1 MQETKRLA
9 APLRQGAIGPSKQG
23 VQRVVRRV
31 HGRGGGEKEK
41 GSSPL
46 PPQQQQQYV
55 GVYARMAPGEVN
67 ISVNLKSVNRGS
79 YIQYNPGAG
88 NG

>member
-1 MQETKRLA
+1 MQETKRFA
-9 APLRQGAIGPSKQG
+9 SPLRQGAIGPSKQG
-23 VQRVVRRV
+23 VQRVVEW
-31 HGRGGGEKEK
+31 GAWRGGEGK
-41 GSSPL
+41 GVKPP

-67 ISVNLKSVNRGS
+67 ISVNLKSVNRGN

>member
-1 MQETKRLA
+1 MEGWREGK
-9 APLRQGAIGPSKQG
+9 G
-23 VQRVVRRV
+23 V
-31 HGRGGGEKEK
+31 K
-41 GSSPL
+41 PP

-67 ISVNLKSVNRGS
+67 ISVNLKSVNSGN

-88 NG
+88 NGYGRRGRGVRIRRERREK